1 MKRVFLALGAL
12 AAFLLAAP
20 LADAAQSPFGIATP
34 DSSGYYF
41 GGPLG
46 PLFAWV
52 AVHQAHFYRALT
64 ASLASLRND
73 PSGLWLL
80 FGLSFIYGVFH
91 AVGPGHGKA
100 VISSYMLASGDSAR
114 RGIVLSFLSAAVQ
127 AVSAVVVVA
136 VGTIILRVSAV
147 GMTFAT
153 DWIGI
158 VSFAAITV
166 FGAWL
171 LWTKIRGDHRRRQA
185 VAFQPVAGQFV
196 CDDPTHDAPGAIHIN
211 CCAPLPAPAGTPIV
225 AAPPVDSLGAF
236 LRRAWSAIVAVG
248 IRPCSGAIIILV
260 FALSQGFFA
269 AGVAATFV
277 MAAGTGLTVA
287 AIALVAMSAKGI
299 ALRVTGAGS
308 SRGALLLG
316 RTIEIGGA
324 AAVFLFG
331 LVLLGGALA
340 TGLPGT

>member
-1 MKRVFLALGAL
+1 MKRRAVALGAL
-12 AAFLLAAP
+12 GVFLLAASI
-20 LADAAQSPFGIATP
+20 AEAAQSPFGVATP

-64 ASLASLRND
+64 AALASLRDD
-73 PSGLWLL
+73 PSGAWFL
-80 FGLSFIYGVFH
+80 FALSFGYGVFH

-100 VISSYMLASGDSAR
+100 VITSYMLASGDSAR

-127 AVSAVVVVA
+127 ATSAIVVVA
-136 VGTIILRVSAV
+136 IGTILLRVSATA
-147 GMTFAT
+147 MTFAT
-153 DWIGI
+153 DWIEI
-158 VSFAAITV
+158 ASFAAITA

-171 LWTKIRGDHRRRQA
+171 LWSKIRGDQRHRRAAAHRAA
-185 VAFQPVAGQFV
+185 VGQFV
-196 CDDPTHDAPGAIHIN
+196 CDDPTHDRPGAVHAG
-211 CCAPLPAPAGTPIV
+211 CCVPLPAAAGSE
-225 AAPPVDSLGAF
+225 APVDGFGDF

-260 FALSQGFFA
+260 FALSQGLFA
-269 AGVAATFV
+269 TGIAATFV

-287 AIALVAMSAKGI
+287 ALALLALSAKGL
-299 ALRVTGAGS
+299 ALRVIGAGS
-308 SRGALLLG
+308 SRGAFLLG

-331 LVLLGGALA
+331 LVLLGGALSA
-340 TGLPGT
+340 GLPGT

>member
-1 MKRVFLALGAL
+1 MKRYAVALAAL
-12 AAFLLAAP
+12 AAFLLAASV
-20 LADAAQSPFGIATP
+20 ADASQSPFGVATP

-46 PLFAWV
+46 PFFAWI

-64 ASLASLRND
+64 GSLSSLRND
-73 PSGLWLL
+73 PSGIWLL
-80 FGLSFIYGVFH
+80 FGISFIYGVFH

-100 VISSYMLASGDSAR
+100 VITSYMLASGDSAR
-114 RGIVLSFLSAAVQ
+114 RGVALSFLSAAVQ
-127 AVSAVVVVA
+127 AVSAILVVA
-136 VGTIILRVSAV
+136 IGTIIFRVSATA
-147 GMTFAT
+147 MTFAT
-153 DWIGI
+153 DWIEI
-158 VSFAAITV
+158 ASFAAITV

-171 LWTKIRGDHRRRQA
+171 LIQKIRGDHRHYA
-185 VAFQPVAGQFV
+185 VAAMQPVAGQFV
-196 CDDPTHDAPGAIHIN
+196 CDDPTHEGPDAQHIN
-211 CCAPLPAPAGTPIV
+211 CCVPLPSPAGTPV
-225 AAPPVDSLGAF
+225 PPAAPIESFGGF

-260 FALSQGFFA
+260 FALSQGLFLS
-269 AGVAATFV
+269 GVAATFI

-287 AIALVAMSAKGI
+287 IIALVAMSAKG
-299 ALRVTGAGS
+299 LTVRVAGAGS
-308 SRGALLLG
+308 SRGAAILS

-340 TGLPGT
+340 SGLPGT

>member
-1 MKRVFLALGAL
+1 MKRLAVALGGL
-12 AAFLLAAP
+12 AAFLLLAP

-46 PLFAWV
+46 PVFAWV

-64 ASLASLRND
+64 AALSSLRND
-73 PSGLWLL
+73 PSGVWFL
-80 FGLSFIYGVFH
+80 FGLSFVYGVFH

-100 VISSYMLASGDSAR
+100 VITSYLLASGDSAR

-127 AVSAVVVVA
+127 AVSAIVVVA
-136 VGTIILRVSAV
+136 IGTLLLRVSATA
-147 GMTFAT
+147 MTFAT
-153 DWIGI
+153 DWIEI
-158 VSFAAITV
+158 VSFAAITA

-171 LWTKIRGDHRRRQA
+171 LWSKIRGDHRHRQA
-185 VAFQPVAGQFV
+185 AVAARQPVPGQFV
-196 CDDPTHDAPGAIHIN
+196 CDDPSHDLPGAVHVN
-211 CCAPLPAPAGTPIV
+211 CCVPLPAPAGTLVLP
-225 AAPPVDSLGAF
+225 ADSFAEF
-236 LRRAWSAIVAVG
+236 LKRAWSAIAAVG

-260 FALSQGFFA
+260 FALSQGLFT
-269 AGVAATFV
+269 AGIAATFI

-287 AIALVAMSAKGI
+287 ALALVAMSAKGV

-308 SRGALLLG
+308 SRGAFLLG

-331 LVLLGGALA
+331 LVLLGGALSA
-340 TGLPGT
+340 GLPGT